1 MKIQHFIVSQRLKY
15 NVYLESF
22 LYEYKVMQFVLL
34 VVYNLIPVTD
44 KKVLQLSVWVLVLD
58 F

>member
-34 VVYNLIPVTD
+34 VVYNLIPVTPEPLT
-44 KKVLQLSVWVLVLD
+44 KKFCNFQSG

>member
-44 KKVLQLSVWVLVLD
+44 KKVLQLSVWVLVRD